1 MTTKIQYNQTTFS
14 AMFDSFCPFDEHA
27 YTAVVPGLLTLMP
40 RNFTKS
46 SEKNA
51 IVYLFIFRGKKSR
64 NIKQRYKKET

>member
-14 AMFDSFCPFDEHA
+14 AIFDIFCPFNEHA
-27 YTAVVPGLLTLMP
+27 YTTVVPGLLTLMP

-51 IVYLFIFRGKKSR
+51 TVHLFIFREKIKK
-64 NIKQRYKKET
+64 YKA